1 MLLTLPK
8 VIAVLVTGGIVI
20 VVVSMVRPI
29 VDVQVVDPLT
39 VPDEDVG
46 CATSSEVVY
55 SRNEIVV
62 GVGRM
67 KGGRIK
73 SSGAVAIAT

>member
-20 VVVSMVRPI
+20 VLVSMVRPI
-29 VDVQVVDPLT
+29 VGVQVVNLLT
-39 VPDEDVG
+39 MPDEDVG
-46 CATSSEVVY
+46 HATSSEVVY
-55 SRNEIVV
+55 SWNEIVV

-73 SSGAVAIAT
+73 LTGAVAVTT